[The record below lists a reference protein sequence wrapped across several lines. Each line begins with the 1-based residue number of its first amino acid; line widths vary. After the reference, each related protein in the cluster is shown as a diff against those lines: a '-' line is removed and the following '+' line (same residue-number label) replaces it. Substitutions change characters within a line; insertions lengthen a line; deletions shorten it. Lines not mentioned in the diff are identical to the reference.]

1 MAGIADQFAGLPI
14 EELIVSPIIGMAKG
28 QAKLNE
34 VTWKYISEV
43 AFVKDEKTGKTSAR
57 SLDVEMNRVVTDGA
71 TGEQTIQKLY
81 NKVPMLPLVPL
92 PSLAITSA
100 DIEFSMEVKTSEA
113 SKDTSSS
120 ENSYEVSAGG
130 RWWGMSFNAK
140 VAGKVAT
147 NKENTRSTDNSAK
160 YNVKVHAEQLPATE
174 GMLKLSDYLT
184 QMLEPSLIP
193 LTEERN
199 NKGYIMARLN
209 VEELVGGLLEAAMVS
224 QGISERQHI
233 NALRNY
239 FNEDGT
245 PKTTSFN
252 VGGKD
257 LVVPLYILA
266 DHSSIGLEEL
276 DIEFSCRLIFG
287 DEDKEVSSLKKSLLG
302 LFKKKGY
309 EHNIKGIEVD
319 SGFNPNETGMAKIKV
334 KFKADEKPEA
344 VSRLIDEYI
353 KNLEEPSIS
362 K

>member
-43 AFVKDEKTGKTSAR
+43 AFVKDAKTGKTSAR
-57 SLDVEMNRVVTDGA
+57 SLDVEMNRVVTNGD
-71 TGEQTIQKLY
+71 TGEQEIQKLY

-113 SKDTSSS
+113 SKETSAS

-130 RWWGMSFNAK
+130 KWWGMSFNAK

-160 YNVKVHAEQLPATE
+160 YNVKVHAEQLPPTE

-193 LTEERN
+193 LTEER
-199 NKGYIMARLN
+199 K
-209 VEELVGGLLEAAMVS
+209 
-224 QGISERQHI
+224 
-233 NALRNY
+233 
-239 FNEDGT
+239 
-245 PKTTSFN
+245 
-252 VGGKD
+252 
-257 LVVPLYILA
+257 
-266 DHSSIGLEEL
+266 
-276 DIEFSCRLIFG
+276 
-287 DEDKEVSSLKKSLLG
+287 
-302 LFKKKGY
+302 
-309 EHNIKGIEVD
+309 
-319 SGFNPNETGMAKIKV
+319 
-334 KFKADEKPEA
+334 
-344 VSRLIDEYI
+344 
-353 KNLEEPSIS
+353 
-362 K
+362 

>member
-43 AFVKDEKTGKTSAR
+43 AFVKDEKTGVTSAR
-57 SLDVEMNRVVTDGA
+57 SLDVEMNRVVTNGD
-71 TGEQTIQKLY
+71 TGEQEIQKLY

-130 RWWGMSFNAK
+130 KWWGMSFNAK
-140 VAGKVAT
+140 VAGKVST

-193 LTEERN
+193 LTEER
-199 NKGYIMARLN
+199 K
-209 VEELVGGLLEAAMVS
+209 
-224 QGISERQHI
+224 
-233 NALRNY
+233 
-239 FNEDGT
+239 
-245 PKTTSFN
+245 
-252 VGGKD
+252 
-257 LVVPLYILA
+257 
-266 DHSSIGLEEL
+266 
-276 DIEFSCRLIFG
+276 
-287 DEDKEVSSLKKSLLG
+287 
-302 LFKKKGY
+302 
-309 EHNIKGIEVD
+309 
-319 SGFNPNETGMAKIKV
+319 
-334 KFKADEKPEA
+334 
-344 VSRLIDEYI
+344 
-353 KNLEEPSIS
+353 
-362 K
+362 

>member
-43 AFVKDEKTGKTSAR
+43 AFVTDKDGNTTAR
-57 SLDVEMNRVVTDGA
+57 SLDVEMNRVVTDGY

-100 DIEFSMEVKTSEA
+100 DIEFAMEVKTSEA
-113 SKDTSSS
+113 SKDTSAS
-120 ENSYEVSAGG
+120 ENSYEASAGG
-130 RWWGMSFNAK
+130 KWWGMSFSAK

-193 LTEERN
+193 LTAE
-199 NKGYIMARLN
+199 
-209 VEELVGGLLEAAMVS
+209 
-224 QGISERQHI
+224 
-233 NALRNY
+233 
-239 FNEDGT
+239 
-245 PKTTSFN
+245 PK
-252 VGGKD
+252 
-257 LVVPLYILA
+257 
-266 DHSSIGLEEL
+266 
-276 DIEFSCRLIFG
+276 
-287 DEDKEVSSLKKSLLG
+287 
-302 LFKKKGY
+302 
-309 EHNIKGIEVD
+309 
-319 SGFNPNETGMAKIKV
+319 
-334 KFKADEKPEA
+334 
-344 VSRLIDEYI
+344 
-353 KNLEEPSIS
+353 
-362 K
+362 

>member
-57 SLDVEMNRVVTDGA
+57 SLDVEMNRVVTNGETGEQEIQKLYSKVPMLPLVPLPSLAITSADIEFAMEVKTSARSLDVEMNRVVTDGA

-113 SKDTSSS
+113 SKETSAS

-130 RWWGMSFNAK
+130 KWWGMSFNAK

-193 LTEERN
+193 LTEER
-199 NKGYIMARLN
+199 K
-209 VEELVGGLLEAAMVS
+209 
-224 QGISERQHI
+224 
-233 NALRNY
+233 
-239 FNEDGT
+239 
-245 PKTTSFN
+245 
-252 VGGKD
+252 
-257 LVVPLYILA
+257 
-266 DHSSIGLEEL
+266 
-276 DIEFSCRLIFG
+276 
-287 DEDKEVSSLKKSLLG
+287 
-302 LFKKKGY
+302 
-309 EHNIKGIEVD
+309 
-319 SGFNPNETGMAKIKV
+319 
-334 KFKADEKPEA
+334 
-344 VSRLIDEYI
+344 
-353 KNLEEPSIS
+353 
-362 K
+362 

>member
-43 AFVKDEKTGKTSAR
+43 AFVKDEKTGVTSAR
-57 SLDVEMNRVVTDGA
+57 SLDVEMNRVVTNGA
-71 TGEQTIQKLY
+71 TGEQEIQKLY

-92 PSLAITSA
+92 PALAITSA

-130 RWWGMSFNAK
+130 KWWGMSFNAK

-160 YNVKVHAEQLPATE
+160 YNVKVHAEQLPPTE

-193 LTEERN
+193 LTEER
-199 NKGYIMARLN
+199 K
-209 VEELVGGLLEAAMVS
+209 
-224 QGISERQHI
+224 
-233 NALRNY
+233 
-239 FNEDGT
+239 
-245 PKTTSFN
+245 
-252 VGGKD
+252 
-257 LVVPLYILA
+257 
-266 DHSSIGLEEL
+266 
-276 DIEFSCRLIFG
+276 
-287 DEDKEVSSLKKSLLG
+287 
-302 LFKKKGY
+302 
-309 EHNIKGIEVD
+309 
-319 SGFNPNETGMAKIKV
+319 
-334 KFKADEKPEA
+334 
-344 VSRLIDEYI
+344 
-353 KNLEEPSIS
+353 
-362 K
+362 